1 LKFQDEIGS
10 TELRSIFRAANQ
22 TNIMPPDVKKFV
34 IKRLDE
40 AGSLEYTKGVLDGL
54 YGELKQ
60 ELSAVEERAGG
71 KNWIL
76 RLMLHRLKV

>member
-1 LKFQDEIGS
+1 ML
-10 TELRSIFRAANQ
+10 
-22 TNIMPPDVKKFV
+22 PDLKKFV
-34 IKRLDE
+34 IKKLEE
-40 AGSLEYTKGVLDGL
+40 AGSLEYTKGMLDGL
-54 YGELKQ
+54 HEELEQ